1 MKKIKI
7 INGTYGFRP
16 EPLVVECK
24 TPADPPFYVE
34 DQEAIRLVNLGVAEY
49 VGGVQCKAD
58 ASGEGDDEQYQGD
71 TGENG
76 GEVGTPKLAG
86 HLDAEQLEGMD
97 YNELKK
103 LAADMGV
110 EPEGKKKSDYIAA
123 IVAANVEIDDEDAG
137 EGDDEL
143 PELNAADP
151 E

>member
-58 ASGEGDDEQYQGD
+58 ASGEGDGSQETEKT
-71 TGENG
+71 TG
-76 GEVGTPKLAG
+76 
-86 HLDAEQLEGMD
+86 HFDAAELEKWD
-97 YNELKK
+97 YNDLKA